1 MVTVGQKG
9 HRELISLVST
19 WTAENES
26 ARGRSVNRDQA
37 VV

>member
-1 MVTVGQKG
+1 MVKVGQKG
-9 HRELISLVST
+9 HRELISLVS
-19 WTAENES
+19 TAENES